1 MGLTFPALA
10 EKVLGDIMLEVNV
23 CPMIILV
30 VWKFFYHNVKITMD
44 SWGAMLASAEILE
57 LIFVKHFQTT
67 LEAINENV
75 FTFSWRWYQINK
87 PYFLSAIHKFEQ
99 QERT

>member
-1 MGLTFPALA
+1 
-10 EKVLGDIMLEVNV
+10 
-23 CPMIILV
+23 
-30 VWKFFYHNVKITMD
+30 MD

-67 LEAINENV
+67 LEAIKENI
-75 FTFSWRWYQINK
+75 FTFSWRWIQINK
-87 PYFLSAIHKFEQ
+87 PFFLSVIRKFEQ

>member
-1 MGLTFPALA
+1 
-10 EKVLGDIMLEVNV
+10 
-23 CPMIILV
+23 
-30 VWKFFYHNVKITMD
+30 MD

-67 LEAINENV
+67 LEAIKENV
-75 FTFSWRWYQINK
+75 FTLSWRWIQINK
-87 PYFLSAIHKFEQ
+87 PYFLSARHKFEQ